1 MSLTSTN
8 SPPKEAKVI
17 EFPTADILQLKR
29 LDEIDWDKSQEWD
42 MELGKPH
49 GVVGDNGYRD
59 INGEIDTAPN
69 LSAIARMETNDLA
82 RYKDASPAAI
92 TLAKAISLI
101 DGDRDKQHGD
111 RHENFGMIAAL
122 WSTYLGKEIKP
133 HQVAWCMVLMK
144 AARESNGTHSLDNAI
159 DAAGYAALAGEL
171 AQ

>member
-8 SPPKEAKVI
+8 LPPKEAKVI

-42 MELGKPH
+42 MSLGKPH
-49 GVVGDNGYRD
+49 GVVGDNGVPYGD
-59 INGEIDTAPN
+59 INGNPPQVAFETAEQ
-69 LSAIARMETNDLA
+69 ARNDFA

>member
-1 MSLTSTN
+1 L
-8 SPPKEAKVI
+8 PPKEAKVI

-59 INGEIDTAPN
+59 INGPTPEYPEGVLTRAQEG
-69 LSAIARMETNDLA
+69 ETNDLA

>member
-1 MSLTSTN
+1 LTSTN
-8 SPPKEAKVI
+8 LPPNEAKVLDFPTPKEAYTK
-17 EFPTADILQLKR
+17 PKTLS
-29 LDEIDWDKSQEWD
+29 DWPWD

-49 GVVGDNGYRD
+49 MD
-59 INGEIDTAPN
+59 INGPIDYGPVN
-69 LSAIARMETNDLA
+69 P
-82 RYKDASPAAI
+82 SPAALS
-92 TLAKAISLI
+92 LAKAISLI
-101 DGDRDKQHGD
+101 DGDRDKSHGD

-171 AQ
+171 AE